1 MIPPVYELKERS
13 QIKVIVSIPVEI
25 LEIGGGQ
32 DVTFTLKITDKL
44 TQVFDQALM
53 IVGDSM
59 KEKGFKRD
67 QLRLSHQ
74 DRECDEE
81 AILRDVVD
89 RRVILGCGVPKF
101 ILTVKAKEVEI
112 EEQEEKKPVEEIQE

>member
-1 MIPPVYELKERS
+1 
-13 QIKVIVSIPVEI
+13 
-25 LEIGGGQ
+25 
-32 DVTFTLKITDKL
+32 
-44 TQVFDQALM
+44 M

-89 RRVILGCGVPKF
+89 RRVILGCVVPKF